1 MRYGRVGT
9 PVVICRLNG
18 AACYCNHQLTAEE
31 ERREQEREVKRGGK
45 ERRGVKKRREEKRGG
60 ERRGGEV

>member
-18 AACYCNHQLTAEE
+18 AACYCNHQLSAEE

-45 ERRGVKKRREEKRGG
+45 ESKE
-60 ERRGGEV
+60 ERRGSVREGSEAVENC